1 MLELALQFLEKE
13 ITMFNKLFR
22 KIIFGLFLF
31 LFSFNNIYSQANT
44 NPVPYEEDEFPLW
57 AKDLRRAEIISLGS
71 LPFVTIG
78 VSLGYGAIQYFSG
91 KTDTFPNPFNKS
103 SNAFTSEQQLQ
114 IFGISVGVSCLFGLT
129 DYIVSVTKRNQLEK
143 KDKINKD
150 EYKIIVTP
158 VNDEEIIFS
167 REKKESEKE

>member
-1 MLELALQFLEKE
+1 MIDFSFFK
-13 ITMFNKLFR
+13 
-22 KIIFGLFLF
+22 KIISIALL
-31 LFSFNNIYSQANT
+31 LVFSCGIVFSAEPTVTIE
-44 NPVPYEEDEFPLW
+44 PYTKEQIPNW
-57 AKDLRRAEIISLGS
+57 AKDIRRTEIITLGS